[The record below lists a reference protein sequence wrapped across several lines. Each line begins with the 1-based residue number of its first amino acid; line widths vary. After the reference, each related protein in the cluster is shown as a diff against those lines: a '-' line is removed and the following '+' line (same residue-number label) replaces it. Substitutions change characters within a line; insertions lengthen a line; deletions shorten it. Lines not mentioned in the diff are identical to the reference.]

1 MADYNDFMEQQEQ
14 LLHQRF
20 RELVQERRY
29 QEAEQVAHLMQVV
42 GII

>member
-1 MADYNDFMEQQEQ
+1 MAEYNNLMEQQEQ

>member
-1 MADYNDFMEQQEQ
+1 MAEYNNWMEQQEE
-14 LLHQRF
+14 LLQQRF

-29 QEAEQVAHLMQVV
+29 QEAEQVAKLMSAV

>member
-1 MADYNDFMEQQEQ
+1 MAEYNNFLEQQEQ
-14 LLHQRF
+14 LLHQRLM
-20 RELVQERRY
+20 ELIRERRY